1 MNLLGAKK
9 VDVATFVF
17 ENTDLRF
24 LVMRAGSVHAFG
36 SRPLPDGLVIDG
48 LIIDDAA
55 MGQIIA
61 QVILE
66 NGLDR
71 ERIITAVSGLRT
83 IPRLLTMPNLQ
94 APMLREAIAREARK
108 EMPISLEDLYLSWQ
122 AAPIDNECQRIYLLG
137 VPREMVDAQV
147 RALQAAGVR
156 PWIMDLKPLAL
167 IRAVRQ
173 EQAILVN
180 LERDALDIILV
191 TDHWP
196 AIMRAFA
203 LSKER
208 LDDRGRLNRLVNEL
222 TQTVRFYN
230 DGHPSAPIEASTP
243 VYISGRELGQ
253 FKHVAHLQSVLDRR
267 IQAPPSP
274 LPAPADLPVA
284 EYMAN
289 LGLVMKKV

>member
-1 MNLLGAKK
+1 MNLFGAKK
-9 VDVATFVF
+9 VDVATLVF

-55 MGQIIA
+55 MGQMIA

-122 AAPIDNECQRIYLLG
+122 AAPIDKERQRIYLLG

-191 TDHWP
+191 IDHWP

-203 LSKER
+203 LNKDG
-208 LDDRGRLNRLVNEL
+208 LDDRGRLDRLLNEL

-230 DGHPSAPIEASTP
+230 DSHPSAPIEASTP

-253 FKHVAHLQSVLDRR
+253 FKHVAHLHRVLDRR

-274 LPAPADLPVA
+274 LPAPEDLPVA
-284 EYMAN
+284 EYMTN
-289 LGLVMKKV
+289 LGLAMKKV